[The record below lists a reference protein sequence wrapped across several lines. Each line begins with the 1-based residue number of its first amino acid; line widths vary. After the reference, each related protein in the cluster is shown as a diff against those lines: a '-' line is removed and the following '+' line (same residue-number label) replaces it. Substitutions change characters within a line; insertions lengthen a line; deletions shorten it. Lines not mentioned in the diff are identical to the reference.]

1 LTSASDPVLDELD
14 PDDDVPGRPVTRL
27 ASYVLHDPP
36 SASGTH
42 AMSHEWRPPADAVAA
57 LVDAPSFDGELCT
70 GSACDAMAEDFGHIV
85 HRRPLAVLRARS
97 VDDVV
102 AVVRFARERRLQVA
116 PRGQGH
122 STFGQAQV
130 SDGVIV
136 DLSALRAVHD
146 VDRHRTTVDAG
157 ARWDDVL
164 AVTRSSSLIPPVL
177 PDHLGLS
184 VGGTLSVGGISGT
197 SFRHGAQVDHVTEL
211 EVVTG
216 AGELV
221 RCTPAQAGDLFD
233 AVLAGLGQCGIIVR
247 ATLGLMP
254 APTRVRV
261 VRLWYPD
268 PVSMT
273 RDQRLLV
280 HDERFDYVLGVIA
293 PASARS
299 SECYIEA
306 ATHHSPPRSPSDRL
320 LLAGLSHIPGS
331 ERTDDRS
338 EEEWSGRVGE
348 RIALQRSLGLW
359 DHPHPWL
366 DLLVPGSGIE
376 DHLTELLGAA
386 ADEDVGRLRILLYPL
401 RSSRFQ
407 RPLLRLPE
415 EDIVFLCDVMRTARP
430 TPEAVARMLARNR
443 SLLESNRA
451 RGGTLYP
458 ISAVELRHEEW
469 REHFGGHWPALL
481 RAKHRYDP
489 DCLLT
494 PGPGIFPPRR
504 TSV

>member
-1 LTSASDPVLDELD
+1 
-14 PDDDVPGRPVTRL
+14 
-27 ASYVLHDPP
+27 
-36 SASGTH
+36 
-42 AMSHEWRPPADAVAA
+42 MSHESCMPAGAAAA
-57 LVDAPSFDGELCT
+57 LVDAPPFDGELCT

-102 AVVRFARERRLQVA
+102 AAVRFARERRLQVA

-122 STFGQAQV
+122 STLGQAQV
-130 SDGVIV
+130 SGGVIV
-136 DLSALRAVHD
+136 DLSALRTVHA
-146 VDRHRTTVDAG
+146 VDRDGTTVDAG
-157 ARWDDVL
+157 ARWDDLV
-164 AVTRSSSLIPPVL
+164 AVTRGSSLIPPVL

-184 VGGTLSVGGISGT
+184 VGGTLSAGGISGT

-221 RCTPAQAGDLFD
+221 RCTPTQAGDLFD

-247 ATLGLMP
+247 ATLGLVP
-254 APTRVRV
+254 AHTRVRV

-280 HDERFDYVLGVIA
+280 DDERFDYVLGVIA
-293 PASARS
+293 PP

-306 ATHHSPPRSPSDRL
+306 ATHHSPPRSPCDRR

-331 ERTDDRS
+331 ERIDDRS
-338 EEEWSGRVGE
+338 ELEWAGRVGE

-366 DLLVPGSGIE
+366 DLLVPESGVE
-376 DHLTELLGAA
+376 EYLTELLSTAVDDDA
-386 ADEDVGRLRILLYPL
+386 GRLRILLYPL
-401 RSSRFQ
+401 RSSRFR
-407 RPLLRLPE
+407 RPLLRLPD
-415 EDIVFLCDVMRTARP
+415 EDAVFLCDAMRTARP
-430 TPEAVARMLARNR
+430 SPGAVARMLARNR
-443 SLLESNRA
+443 SLLEGNRG
-451 RGGTLYP
+451 RGGTVYP

-494 PGPGIFPPRR
+494 PGPGIFHRR
-504 TSV
+504 QP

>member
-1 LTSASDPVLDELD
+1 VSK
-14 PDDDVPGRPVTRL
+14 
-27 ASYVLHDPP
+27 PP
-36 SASGTH
+36 SASDTH
-42 AMSHEWRPPADAVAA
+42 AMSDEGHPPVDAAA
-57 LVDAPSFDGELCT
+57 VLVDAPSFDGELCT
-70 GSACDAMAEDFGHIV
+70 GSACDAMAEDFGHMV

-130 SDGVIV
+130 RDGVVV
-136 DLSALRAVHD
+136 DLSALRAVHT
-146 VDRHRTTVDAG
+146 VDRDRTTVDAG
-157 ARWDDVL
+157 VRWDELL

-221 RCTPAQAGDLFD
+221 RCTPTQAGDLFD

-247 ATLGLMP
+247 ATLGLVP
-254 APTRVRV
+254 AQTRVRV

-280 HDERFDYVLGVIA
+280 DDERFDYVLGVIA
-293 PASARS
+293 PAPS

-306 ATHHSPPRSPSDRL
+306 ATYHSPPRSPSDRL
-320 LLAGLSHIPGS
+320 LLPGLSHIPGS
-331 ERTDDRS
+331 ERIDDRS
-338 EEEWSGRVGE
+338 EEEWTGRVGE

-376 DHLTELLGAA
+376 QHLAELLSTAVE
-386 ADEDVGRLRILLYPL
+386 DDVGRLRVLVYPL

-407 RPLLRLPE
+407 RPLLRLPD
-415 EDIVFLCDVMRTARP
+415 EDVVFLCDVMRTAPP

-443 SLLESNRA
+443 SLLEGNRA

-458 ISAVELRHEEW
+458 ISAIALGHEEW
-469 REHFGGHWPALL
+469 REHFGAHWPALL

-489 DCLLT
+489 DRLLT
-494 PGPGIFPPRR
+494 PGPGIFPPMPTEGGRA
-504 TSV
+504 S

>member
-1 LTSASDPVLDELD
+1 
-14 PDDDVPGRPVTRL
+14 
-27 ASYVLHDPP
+27 
-36 SASGTH
+36 
-42 AMSHEWRPPADAVAA
+42 MSHDSRMPAGAAAA

-70 GSACDAMAEDFGHIV
+70 GGACDAMAEDFGHIV

-136 DLSALRAVHD
+136 DLSALRTVHT
-146 VDRHRTTVDAG
+146 VDRDRTTVDAG
-157 ARWDDVL
+157 LRWDDLVSI
-164 AVTRSSSLIPPVL
+164 TRASSLIPPVL

-221 RCTPAQAGDLFD
+221 RCTPTQAGDLFD
-233 AVLAGLGQCGIIVR
+233 AALAGLGQCGIIVR
-247 ATLGLMP
+247 ATLGLVP
-254 APTRVRV
+254 AHTRVRV
-261 VRLWYPD
+261 VRLWYRD

-280 HDERFDYVLGVIA
+280 DDERFDYVLGVIA
-293 PASARS
+293 PAPAPP

-306 ATHHSPPRSPSDRL
+306 ASYHSPPRSPSDRL

-331 ERTDDRS
+331 ERIDDRS
-338 EEEWSGRVGE
+338 EQEWAGRVGE

-359 DHPHPWL
+359 EHPHPWL
-366 DLLVPGSGIE
+366 DLLVPESGVE
-376 DHLTELLGAA
+376 EYLTELLSTAVDDDA
-386 ADEDVGRLRILLYPL
+386 GRLRVLLYPL
-401 RSSRFQ
+401 RSSRFR
-407 RPLLRLPE
+407 RPLLRLPG
-415 EDIVFLCDVMRTARP
+415 EDAVFLCDVMSTARP

-443 SLLESNRA
+443 SLLEGNRA
-451 RGGTLYP
+451 RGGTVYP
-458 ISAVELRHEEW
+458 ISAVELRQEEW
-469 REHFGGHWPALL
+469 REHFGRHWPALL

-494 PGPGIFPPRR
+494 PGPGIFSRR
-504 TSV
+504 QP